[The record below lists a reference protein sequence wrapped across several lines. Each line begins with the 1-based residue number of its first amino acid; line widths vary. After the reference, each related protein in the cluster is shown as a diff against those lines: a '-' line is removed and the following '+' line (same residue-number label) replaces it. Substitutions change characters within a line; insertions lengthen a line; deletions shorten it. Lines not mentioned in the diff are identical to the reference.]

1 MESSMASHTSPQL
14 LKQDALVALELVAAP
29 LWLWDPSRGDIAW
42 ANPAAIRLLTYGEA
56 IRIAKD
62 LRGAPDLPP
71 EMLLALPAEGESI
84 PCGWRIDDRVFAC
97 RLTPVRRGRRPRIF
111 YLVEGVDEI
120 VAAGASG
127 LSDREE
133 ERALLAAQSEIL
145 GLIAADRP
153 LVETLDRLCL
163 AFERVATSAMCSIM
177 LVDADGKRLRAVAGP
192 SLPVEYSSAID
203 GLSIGPE
210 SGCCGTAAWRRQPV
224 VVVDMASDPLCA
236 SFRDLATQFALGA
249 CWSYPILD
257 NERGV
262 FGAFAIYYDE
272 ARAPAANDWR
282 RIDLMARLARVAI
295 EKERRAAEM
304 TRQSLLLQTT
314 LDNIDQGMSVFDADL
329 NLVAFNR
336 RALEVMGFPEEFGKI
351 GTPFAAL
358 IRHYAEQG
366 EYGPG
371 HVEEQVRE
379 RVERAMKFEPHVVE
393 RVRPN
398 GAVVE
403 ARGRPMPG
411 GGFVTTYTDMT
422 ARKRAEIEL
431 QRTGAIL
438 KEKNR
443 QFDIALDNMTQGLTL
458 YDSEHRLVVA
468 NRRYA
473 ELYSLPPELLRPGM
487 PLREIM
493 EYSLSI
499 GNYAPEAGA
508 QALAERLSAASDG
521 RRRIFHQRLADGR
534 VVEVI
539 HQPLSDGGAVATFTD
554 VTEQERTQQAL
565 RASEDRLRERIKE
578 LEETRRRLENQGEE
592 LGNLAANLSRARDEA
607 ETASRTKSEFLAN
620 MSHELRTP
628 LNAIIGFSEMMKAE
642 IYGSIG
648 DSRYRAYASDVHD
661 SGRHLLALINDILDL
676 SKVEAGRLELH
687 ESAVDIADV
696 AVVCERLVHERARHG
711 GLELAMAV
719 PTPSP
724 RLIADEIKLK
734 QVLLNLMT
742 NAVKFTPAGGRV
754 TVRAGYAAGGAMQL
768 VVEDTGIG
776 MRPEDIPLALQ
787 PFRQVDNAFTRKYP
801 GTGLGLPLAKG
812 LVELHGGNLT
822 IVSRPEQGTTVTV
835 TLPASRVLPHEAAA
849 YATRSGRS

>member
-1 MESSMASHTSPQL
+1 MASRKLPQL
-14 LKQDALVALELVAAP
+14 LKQDATVAMELVAAP
-29 LWLWDPSRGDIAW
+29 LWLWDPLRGKIVW
-42 ANPAAIRLLTYGEA
+42 ANQAAIRLLAHGDA
-56 IRIAKD
+56 AGVANK
-62 LRGAPDLPP
+62 LPGAPDLPP
-71 EMLLALPAEGESI
+71 EMQLALPAEGDSI
-84 PCGWRIDDRVFAC
+84 PCGWRIEDRVFAC
-97 RLTPVRRGRRPRIF
+97 RLTPVRRGRPPRVF
-111 YLVEGVDEI
+111 YLAEAIDEVVATGV
-120 VAAGASG
+120 SG
-127 LSDREE
+127 LTDREE

-145 GLIAADRP
+145 GLIAADQP
-153 LVETLDRLCL
+153 LSETLDRLCL
-163 AFERVATSAMCSIM
+163 AFERVAPPAMCSIM
-177 LVDADGKRLRAVAGP
+177 LVDADGKRLRSSAGP
-192 SLPVEYSSAID
+192 SLPAEYSSTID
-203 GLSIGPE
+203 GLPIGPE
-210 SGCCGTAAWRRQPV
+210 SGCCGTAAWRRQQV
-224 VVVDMASDPLCA
+224 VVVDVMSDRLWAP
-236 SFRDLATQFALGA
+236 FRDVAAKFALGA

-262 FGAFAIYYDE
+262 LGTFAIYYDE
-272 ARAPAANDWR
+272 PRAPVANDWR

-295 EKERRAAEM
+295 EKDRRAAEM
-304 TRQSLLLQTT
+304 SRQSLLLQTT

-336 RALEVMGFPEEFGKI
+336 RALEVMGFPEKFGKV
-351 GTPFAAL
+351 GTPFEAL

-371 HVEEQVRE
+371 DVEAQVRE
-379 RVERAMKFEPHVVE
+379 RVERAKKFEPHVVE

-398 GAVVE
+398 GTVVE

-473 ELYSLPPELLRPGM
+473 ELYSLPPELLRPGT

-508 QALAERLSAASDG
+508 QALAERMSVVNDG
-521 RRRIFHQRLADGR
+521 RRRIFHQRLANGR
-534 VVEVI
+534 IVEVI

-554 VTEQERTQQAL
+554 VSEQERTQQAL
-565 RASEDRLRERIKE
+565 RASEERLRERIKE
-578 LEETRRRLENQGEE
+578 LEDTRRRLENQGEE
-592 LGNLAANLSRARDEA
+592 LSSLAANLSRARDEA

-642 IYGSIG
+642 IYGPIG
-648 DSRYRAYASDVHD
+648 DPRYRTYANDVHD

-687 ESAVDIADV
+687 ESPVDIADV
-696 AVVCERLVHERARHG
+696 VIVCERLVHERARHG
-711 GLELAMAV
+711 GVALEVAV
-719 PTPSP
+719 ATPSP
-724 RLIADEIKLK
+724 RLFADEIKLK

-754 TVRAGYAAGGAMQL
+754 TVRAAIAAGGELQL

-776 MRPEDIPLALQ
+776 MRQDEIPLALQ

-812 LVELHGGNLT
+812 LVELHGGELT
-822 IVSRPEQGTTVTV
+822 IVSFPESGTTVTV
-835 TLPASRVLPHEAAA
+835 TLPARRVIADESSA
-849 YATRSGRS
+849 YAARVRSR

>member
-1 MESSMASHTSPQL
+1 
-14 LKQDALVALELVAAP
+14 
-29 LWLWDPSRGDIAW
+29 
-42 ANPAAIRLLTYGEA
+42 
-56 IRIAKD
+56 
-62 LRGAPDLPP
+62 
-71 EMLLALPAEGESI
+71 
-84 PCGWRIDDRVFAC
+84 
-97 RLTPVRRGRRPRIF
+97 
-111 YLVEGVDEI
+111 
-120 VAAGASG
+120 
-127 LSDREE
+127 
-133 ERALLAAQSEIL
+133 
-145 GLIAADRP
+145 
-153 LVETLDRLCL
+153 
-163 AFERVATSAMCSIM
+163 
-177 LVDADGKRLRAVAGP
+177 
-192 SLPVEYSSAID
+192 
-203 GLSIGPE
+203 
-210 SGCCGTAAWRRQPV
+210 
-224 VVVDMASDPLCA
+224 
-236 SFRDLATQFALGA
+236 
-249 CWSYPILD
+249 
-257 NERGV
+257 
-262 FGAFAIYYDE
+262 
-272 ARAPAANDWR
+272 
-282 RIDLMARLARVAI
+282 
-295 EKERRAAEM
+295 M

-314 LDNIDQGMSVFDADL
+314 LDNIDQGMSVFDGDL

-371 HVEEQVRE
+371 DVDEQVRE

-398 GAVVE
+398 GTVVE

-473 ELYSLPPELLRPGM
+473 ELYSLPPELLRPGT

-493 EYSLSI
+493 EFSLSI

-508 QALAERLSAASDG
+508 QALAERMSVASDG

-534 VVEVI
+534 IVEVI

-592 LGNLAANLSRARDEA
+592 LGSLAANLSRARDEA

-628 LNAIIGFSEMMKAE
+628 LNAIIGFSEAMAAE
-642 IYGSIG
+642 TFGKIG
-648 DSRYRAYASDVHD
+648 NPRYKEYLSDVIGAGH
-661 SGRHLLALINDILDL
+661 HLLALINAVLDVVKIESGKVVASPDRIDISALAARCLDMMRETATERRVAL
-676 SKVEAGRLELH
+676 GLA
-687 ESAVDIADV
+687 IAPDV
-696 AVVCERLVHERARHG
+696 APIYADPQHVRQIVINL
-711 GLELAMAV
+711 LA
-719 PTPSP
+719 
-724 RLIADEIKLK
+724 
-734 QVLLNLMT
+734 
-742 NAVKFTPAGGRV
+742 NAVKFTRAGGRV
-754 TVRAGYAAGGAMQL
+754 ELGARCLDDRL
-768 VVEDTGIG
+768 VEIWVEDDGIG
-776 MRPEDIPLALQ
+776 IAPEHVDKVME
-787 PFRQVDNAFTRKYP
+787 PFSQVHDSQINSGS
-801 GTGLGLPLAKG
+801 GTGLGLPISRSLA
-812 LVELHGGNLT
+812 ELNRGRLHLESRLGVGT
-822 IVSRPEQGTTVTV
+822 IARI
-835 TLPASRVLPHEAAA
+835 TLPAVAAR
-849 YATRSGRS
+849 RSAA

>member
-1 MESSMASHTSPQL
+1 MASRKLPQQL
-14 LKQDALVALELVAAP
+14 RRDATIALELVAAP
-29 LWLWDPSRGDIAW
+29 LWLWDPSRGRIVW
-42 ANPAAIRLLTYGEA
+42 ANRAATRLLGHGDA
-56 IRIAKD
+56 AGIARKSA
-62 LRGAPDLPP
+62 GAPDLPP
-71 EMLLALPAEGESI
+71 EMQLALPAEGESF
-84 PCGWRIDDRVFAC
+84 PCSWRIADRVFPC
-97 RLTPVRRGRRPRIF
+97 RLMPVRRGRQPKIH
-111 YLVEGVDEI
+111 YLVEAIDEV
-120 VAAGASG
+120 VATGASG
-127 LSDREE
+127 LTDREE

-145 GLIAADRP
+145 GLIAADQP
-153 LVETLDRLCL
+153 LGETLDRLCL
-163 AFERVATSAMCSIM
+163 AFEHVAPPAMCSVM
-177 LVDADGKRLRAVAGP
+177 LADPDGKRLRSSAGP
-192 SLPVEYSSAID
+192 SLPAEYRAAID
-203 GLSIGPE
+203 GLPIAPE

-224 VVVDMASDPLCA
+224 VVVDATSDPLLA
-236 SFRDLATQFALGA
+236 PFRDLTVKFAIGA

-257 NERGV
+257 NERSVLGS
-262 FGAFAIYYDE
+262 FAIYYDE
-272 ARAPAANDWR
+272 PRVPAANDWR

-295 EKERRAAEM
+295 EKDRRAAEM
-304 TRQSLLLQTT
+304 SRQSLLLQTT
-314 LDNIDQGMSVFDADL
+314 LDNIDQGLSVFDANL
-329 NLVAFNR
+329 NLVAFNQ
-336 RALEVMGFPEEFGKI
+336 RALEVMGFPEDFGKV
-351 GTPFAAL
+351 GTPFASL
-358 IRHYAEQG
+358 IRYYAEQG

-371 HVEEQVRE
+371 DVEAQIRE
-379 RVERAMKFEPHVVE
+379 RVERAMKFEPHVIE

-398 GAVVE
+398 GTVVE

-458 YDSEHRLVVA
+458 YDSDQRLVVA

-473 ELYSLPPELLRPGM
+473 ELYSLPPELLRPGTS
-487 PLREIM
+487 LREIM
-493 EYSLSI
+493 EYSVSI

-508 QALAERLSAASDG
+508 QAVAQRLAAASDG
-521 RRRIFHQRLADGR
+521 RRRIFHQRLANGR
-534 VVEVI
+534 TVEVI

-554 VTEQERTQQAL
+554 VSERERTQQAL
-565 RASEDRLRERIKE
+565 RSSEERLRERIKE

-592 LGNLAANLSRARDEA
+592 LSRLAANLSRARDEA

-628 LNAIIGFSEMMKAE
+628 LNAIIGFSEMMKGE
-642 IYGSIG
+642 IYGPIG
-648 DSRYRAYASDVHD
+648 DPRYRAYANDVHD

-696 AVVCERLVHERARHG
+696 VVVCERLVHERARHG
-711 GLELAMAV
+711 GVALEVAV
-719 PTPSP
+719 ATPSP
-724 RLIADEIKLK
+724 RLFADEIKLK

-754 TVRAGYAAGGAMQL
+754 TVRAEIAAGGKLQL

-776 MRPEDIPLALQ
+776 MRQDEIPLALQ

-812 LVELHGGNLT
+812 LVELHGGELA
-822 IVSRPEQGTTVTV
+822 IASAAEKGTTVTV
-835 TLPASRVLPHEAAA
+835 TLPARRVIADNLPA
-849 YATRSGRS
+849 YAARAQSR